1 MAAKRGKRAGGRKAR
16 DAAGAPEIVRRK
28 SDHVDISLSDSVLHS
43 SNLWDDVTL
52 VHCALPELDL
62 AEVDTSTR
70 LLGAQLGAPIVIASM
85 TGGHAHGADINDRLA
100 AAAAELRLAMG
111 VGSQRPALEHPSY
124 ARTYAALRRHDVPLV
139 IANIGAPQLV
149 KQRGGAAPMGV
160 RQAREAM
167 EMVGADVLAV
177 HLNFLQEVA
186 QPEGDTNGKGVLDA
200 IARLAGELPVMVKE
214 TGAGISREVALQLK
228 AAGVRAIDVGGAGG
242 TSFAAVE
249 AFRSRD
255 RGLLGRARLGMTFK
269 DWGIPTPVS
278 VLEADVGLPVI
289 ATGGVRSGLDAARA
303 LALGASAAG
312 VARRLLPASLAGGRE
327 TLDELRLIVDELRA
341 AMFLTGAADVGGM
354 RGREVVLSDRLMGW
368 LGRLADDQGEDGR

>member
-1 MAAKRGKRAGGRKAR
+1 MAAKRRTGAGGRRSR
-16 DAAGAPEIVRRK
+16 DVADAPEIVRRK
-28 SDHVDISLSDSVLHS
+28 SDHVDICMSDDVLHS
-43 SNLWDDVTL
+43 CNFWDEVTL

-62 AEVDTSTR
+62 AKVDTSTR
-70 LLGAQLGAPIVIASM
+70 LLGAELDAPIVIASM

-111 VGSQRPALEHPSY
+111 VGSQRPALEHPDY

-149 KQRGGAAPMGV
+149 RQRGGAAPLGV
-160 RQAREAM
+160 RQVRQAM
-167 EMVGADVLAV
+167 EMVGADVVAV

-186 QPEGDTNGKGVLDA
+186 QPEGDTNAKGVLDA

-214 TGAGISREVALQLK
+214 TGAGISRDVALRLRD
-228 AAGVRAIDVGGAGG
+228 AGVRAIDVGGAGG

-249 AFRSRD
+249 AFRARD
-255 RGLLGRARLGMTFK
+255 RGMLGRARLGMTFK

-278 VLEADVGLPVI
+278 VLEADVGLPLI
-289 ATGGVRSGLDAARA
+289 ATGGVRSGLDVARA
-303 LALGASAAG
+303 LALGAAAAG
-312 VARRLLPASLAGGRE
+312 VARRLLPASLAGRRE
-327 TLDELRLIVDELRA
+327 ALDELRLIVDELRA

-368 LGRLADDQGEDGR
+368 LGRLADEQGDEGR

>member
-1 MAAKRGKRAGGRKAR
+1 MAAKRRTRAGGRRPR

-28 SDHVDISLSDSVLHS
+28 SDHVDICMNDGVLHS
-43 SNLWDDVTL
+43 CNFWDEVQL

-62 AEVDTSTR
+62 ARVDTSTR
-70 LLGAQLGAPIVIASM
+70 LLGVELGAPIVIASM
-85 TGGHAHGADINDRLA
+85 TGGHAHGSDINDHLA

-124 ARTYAALRRHDVPLV
+124 ARTYAALREHDVPLV

-149 KQRGGAAPMGV
+149 AQRGVAPMGV
-160 RQAREAM
+160 RQVRQAM
-167 EMVGADVLAV
+167 EMVDADVVAV

-186 QPEGDTNGKGVLDA
+186 QPEGDTNAKGVLAA
-200 IARLAGELPVMVKE
+200 IARLASELPVIVKE
-214 TGAGISREVALQLK
+214 TGAGISREVALRLRD
-228 AAGVRAIDVGGAGG
+228 AGVKAIDVGGAGG

-249 AFRSRD
+249 AFRARE
-255 RGLLGRARLGMTFK
+255 RGMLGRARLGMTFK

-278 VLEADVGLPVI
+278 VLEADVGLPII
-289 ATGGVRSGLDAARA
+289 ATGGVRSGLDVARA
-303 LALGASAAG
+303 LALGAGAAG
-312 VARRLLPASLAGGRE
+312 VARRLLPASLEGRRE
-327 TLDELRLIVDELRA
+327 TLEELRLIVDELRA

-368 LGRLADDQGEDGR
+368 LGRLADEQGEDGR